1 MVGSF
6 ATTSIIT
13 KGLHKG
19 PACTGVIMSRFSLYC
34 NIAPPVVIPS
44 PPKGGGGGQ
53 YPGSAWNK
61 ITNIHDFFKPT
72 KEQLYD
78 VPRDQ
83 EADYFRK
90 NLTITLKVKL
100 GDTSVEKIYKVPEKR
115 VSSTVRVFNMM
126 NATQARMVAT
136 IRNMRRVVHRI
147 KVNIRGLRLTKQ
159 RNKD

>member
-1 MVGSF
+1 MAGSF

-19 PACTGVIMSRFSLYC
+19 PACTGVITSRFSLYC
-34 NIAPPVVIPS
+34 NVAPPVVVPPPPS
-44 PPKGGGGGQ
+44 GGGGP

-61 ITNIHDFFKPT
+61 ITDIHDFFTPT
-72 KEQLYD
+72 KEQVYE

-90 NLTITLKVKL
+90 NLTITLRVKL
-100 GDTSVEKIYKVPEKR
+100 GDTNVEKVYSVPEKR

-126 NATQARMVAT
+126 NATQARMAVT
-136 IRNMRRVVHRI
+136 IRNVKRVVHRI
-147 KVNIRGLRLTKQ
+147 KVNISRLRVVKQ